1 MWTSAHIRFLEETLF
16 SSVRRCLC
24 PCRWW
29 QNARSVCYSDAIA
42 DFHKIFMESQLC
54 WLCPTSQSLWAISE
68 GVTLMQLVTGHLL
81 KYSGLDA
88 HDVQQWRYFHSL
100 EEKRKSKNLMIC
112 FDLACF
118 FVLLSLTYNLIW
130 NSCFSLK
137 DIFLWNAAFSSAFF
151 ISMSSQISDSTT
163 L

>member
-29 QNARSVCYSDAIA
+29 QNAISVCYSDAIA

-54 WLCPTSQSLWAISE
+54 WLCPETSQSLCAISE

-100 EEKRKSKNLMIC
+100 EEKRKSENVMIC

-118 FVLLSLTYNLIW
+118 LFCSPWHIISFEIPVFLCRYFPLKCSFELSILHFNVFTN
-130 NSCFSLK
+130 FR
-137 DIFLWNAAFSSAFF
+137 
-151 ISMSSQISDSTT
+151 
-163 L
+163 